1 MATFDPFTEQIIGL
15 REQQALAQKLRD
27 QGMQAPEGQTV
38 SGVYVAPKNTQ
49 YLAQALK
56 SYLGGQDVQ
65 QAQQGIKD
73 LMAQRQAENANFLAN
88 MPKATE
94 TQVEVRTPEMMNQM
108 GPSPLSRALRVNP
121 TPEEQL
127 AYAAKAPGI
136 SPVDVGNLA
145 VKGAELQA
153 ARDARMEEAKLKG
166 LERIEAEKLRAE
178 EALKRDKQ
186 HMQMLA
192 AMRPAPQERILNVLG
207 PNGESVAMPISQV
220 TPGMSLWSPAGA
232 KHVQDVTSKEGGRKG
247 LSETLDV
254 LAGQYNKLNAGEG
267 IPSTQ
272 NKWGSNL
279 GAKLG
284 TTGVGQWLGQVAG
297 TENQQAR
304 DIISQ
309 TRPLLLADIKKAT
322 GMTASEMNS
331 NAELQMW
338 LSVATDPSKGY
349 EANVEALKNLENK
362 FGLGRAR
369 ESNPFTKMPA
379 ASAGPNVSVSY

>member
-56 SYLGGQDVQ
+56 TYLGGQDVQ

-153 ARDARMEEAKLKG
+153 NREAQIAQAQLKAQ
-166 LERIEAEKLRAE
+166 ERAQELAQRQQDREREQAQRQQDRL
-178 EALKRDKQ
+178 D
-186 HMQMLA
+186 QMKFA
-192 AMRPAPQERILNVLG
+192 ASMRPPAPEPLVAVLG
-207 PNGESVAMPISQV
+207 PDNKPVMMPRSQAGGM
-220 TPGMSLWSPAGA
+220 TPANAQTMGASSPQQR
-232 KHVQDVTSKEGGRKG
+232 VQDANDAIAIIKQAAPLINKSTSSGIGAGVDWTLGGFGFSPDSADIAADLKVLG
-247 LSETLDV
+247 GALVSKMPKMSGPQSDKDV
-254 LAGQYNKLNAGEG
+254 LLYKEMAG
-267 IPSTQ
+267 
-272 NKWGSNL
+272 
-279 GAKLG
+279 KLG
-284 TTGVGQWLGQVAG
+284 DSTVPASQKRSAMQTLM
-297 TENQQAR
+297 
-304 DIISQ
+304 DLQ
-309 TRPLLLADIKKAT
+309 TRYAGIQPQVLNFDGKVK
-322 GMTASEMNS
+322 TASDILNQADS
-331 NAELQMW
+331 IIGG
-338 LSVATDPSKGY
+338 SK
-349 EANVEALKNLENK
+349 
-362 FGLGRAR
+362 
-369 ESNPFTKMPA
+369 
-379 ASAGPNVSVSY
+379 